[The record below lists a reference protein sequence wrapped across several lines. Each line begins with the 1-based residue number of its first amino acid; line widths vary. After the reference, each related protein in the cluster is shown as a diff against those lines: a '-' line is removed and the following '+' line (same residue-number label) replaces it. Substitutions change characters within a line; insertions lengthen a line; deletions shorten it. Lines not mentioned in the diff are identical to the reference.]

1 MKLILNADL
10 YLRNLNRTD
19 EKAFYNLLV
28 ENYAYFKEALTWLN
42 QNQLKKQAFES
53 LELRIKMV
61 SREKSLPLWFGIIY
75 KEQLCGMIGFNELDS
90 DNDIGEMGYFI
101 GEKFASKGIMT
112 SSLESMIDYSFNRLM
127 LNKIEL
133 YIAENNQGSC
143 RVSEKLDFK
152 LEGIIRE
159 SQKIEGQYINQKVY
173 GLLYSEYVN
182 TNKNINR
189 AKDQDIQLL
198 KNS

>member
-1 MKLILNADL
+1 
-10 YLRNLNRTD
+10 
-19 EKAFYNLLV
+19 
-28 ENYAYFKEALTWLN
+28 
-42 QNQLKKQAFES
+42 
-53 LELRIKMV
+53 
-61 SREKSLPLWFGIIY
+61 
-75 KEQLCGMIGFNELDS
+75 
-90 DNDIGEMGYFI
+90 
-101 GEKFASKGIMT
+101 
-112 SSLESMIDYSFNRLM
+112 M